1 MGKVSAVIKENKYR
15 TEIQAGT
22 HTIIAD
28 EPEELG
34 GKNEGVSPDEL
45 LAASLAACT
54 SITLRMYL
62 DRKGWSVRS
71 IIVDVDIQR
80 DAKNNSSEFIR
91 TIRVEGE
98 LDEKQQQR
106 IVYIA
111 NACPIHKT
119 LTGTITVTTQLI
131 S

>member
-1 MGKVSAVIKENKYR
+1 MAKVSAVIKENKYR

-34 GKNEGVSPDEL
+34 GNNEGVSPDEL

-71 IIVDVDIQR
+71 IVVDVDIQR

>member
-34 GKNEGVSPDEL
+34 GNNEGVSPDEL